1 MALICPDC
9 GNKQK
14 FQVKT
19 LRMHVIEM
27 EGSRVEIADEDPPAV
42 LEVLC
47 DECESPLAKKPVKI
61 GVGNCYVGLSSF
73 PLYI

>member
-1 MALICPDC
+1 MALICQDC

-19 LRMHVIEM
+19 LRMHVIQM
-27 EGSRVEIADEDPPAV
+27 EGSRVEIADEDPPSV

-47 DECESPLAKKPVKI
+47 DECESPLQFGELDPVLQREVLLTIKAR
-61 GVGNCYVGLSSF
+61 
-73 PLYI
+73 